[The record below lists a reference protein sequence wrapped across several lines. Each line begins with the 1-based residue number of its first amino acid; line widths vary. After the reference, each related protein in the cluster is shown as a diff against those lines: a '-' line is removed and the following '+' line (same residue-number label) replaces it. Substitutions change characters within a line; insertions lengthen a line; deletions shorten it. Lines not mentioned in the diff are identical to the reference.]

1 MSQTFARNWPM
12 AVLVTVGGPVA
23 VGAALGLP
31 FGPRALLTEAAVVPA
46 VVLGLTLLMLPALYI
61 GTSLLGV
68 APPVGAAV
76 TTVGCALRASGTV
89 LLGLAPPTAFLLA
102 TTTDPRVVRLLAL
115 VVVAASVLCGLR
127 ILYLSMFH
135 SRGTHLRA
143 LPVFVAWAF
152 VCGAIGARLLTSTLP
167 GT

>member
-1 MSQTFARNWPM
+1 MTKPVSPSWPL
-12 AVLVTVGGPVA
+12 AVLVTVAGPVA

-46 VVLGLTLLMLPALYI
+46 VVLGLTLLMVPALYI

-68 APPVGAAV
+68 APPAASAV
-76 TTVGCALRASGTV
+76 TTVGYALKASGTV
-89 LLGLAPPTAFLLA
+89 LLGLAAPTAFLLA
-102 TTTDPRVVRLLAL
+102 TTSDPRVVRFLAV

-167 GT
+167 GS

>member
-31 FGPRALLTEAAVVPA
+31 FGPRALLIEAAVVPA

-68 APPVGAAV
+68 APPAGATV

-89 LLGLAPPTAFLLA
+89 LLGLAAPTAFLLA
-102 TTTDPRVVRLLAL
+102 TTTDPRLVRLLAV

-167 GT
+167 GS

>member
-1 MSQTFARNWPM
+1 MTKSESPHWPL
-12 AVLVTVGGPVA
+12 AVLLTVGGPVA

-31 FGPRALLTEAAVVPA
+31 FGAKALLTEAAVVPA
-46 VVLGLTLLMLPALYI
+46 VVLGLTLLMVPALYI

-68 APPVGAAV
+68 APPA
-76 TTVGCALRASGTV
+76 GCALRASGTV

-102 TTTDPRVVRLLAL
+102 TTTDPRVVKLLA
-115 VVVAASVLCGLR
+115 VAVVAGSVLCGLR

-167 GT
+167 GS